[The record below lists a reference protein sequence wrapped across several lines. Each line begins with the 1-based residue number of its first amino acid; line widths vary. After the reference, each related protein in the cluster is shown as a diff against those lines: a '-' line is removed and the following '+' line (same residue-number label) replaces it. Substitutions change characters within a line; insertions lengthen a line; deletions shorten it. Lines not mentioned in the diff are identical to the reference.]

1 MPKKQKVTFT
11 TSNKDAKIFLDKE
24 EIGRGKSI
32 TTKIK
37 KEGTHQIV
45 VQTPGY
51 KDTYVCLMPTHRPPA
66 YWPLQVLN
74 CAFLY
79 GAYYAFFWDSHA
91 PKNMS
96 YEKVTHIPIDD
107 KIINRGKADKFIEIS
122 NIKLDIKDKNK
133 DITVVYADWKPD
145 LAASIKEADKKQK
158 ENVAKADMKEFK
170 KNKKKHKGATLK
182 EDNEIKAED
191 IVFSENVYKTLKMSG
206 FIDTVNKI
214 FSDNNNTLVLE
225 GSVRKIRY
233 YNIIGKKRVGAY
245 QKVKLDLVWYV
256 KNTYNEI
263 LDSITTQQM
272 SGDFNLYSVYFMG
285 INMAGGASAGAD
297 NLYSKMFADAI
308 DISYLNLH
316 KNPTLT
322 KYIKQ
327 ENNFSCTDPLL
338 SLIAP
343 SSTIAEKSDAAL
355 ASVIVKTPQGHG
367 SGFAITQDGYIITN
381 YHVISGRIN
390 NKLNT
395 FKIITSTGEE
405 LEGKVVRYNKY
416 RDLALIKVDK
426 TFEKAFKVSN
436 VKSFKNLQDV
446 LTIGAPKSIELGQ
459 SVSSGMISNERKN
472 NNNNLL
478 QLGMSVNGGNS
489 GGPLFD
495 NTGALHGVI
504 VSKLI
509 GQNTEGVSFA
519 IPGYMIPEY
528 LNISY

>member
-1 MPKKQKVTFT
+1 MPKKQKITIT
-11 TSNKDAKIFLDKE
+11 TSNKNAKIFLDKE
-24 EIGRGKSI
+24 EIGGGKSV
-32 TTKIK
+32 TTKVRK
-37 KEGTHQIV
+37 AGTHQIV

-51 KDTYVCLMPTHRPPA
+51 KDTYVCLIPTHRPPA

-74 CAFLY
+74 LGLLPYAYTALFLD
-79 GAYYAFFWDSHA
+79 ARM

-96 YEKVTHIPIDD
+96 YEPVTDIPIVD

-133 DITVVYADWKPD
+133 DITVVNVDWKSD
-145 LAASIKEADKKQK
+145 MEASMKEAEVKYKAK
-158 ENVAKADMKEFK
+158 VAKAEMKEFK
-170 KNKKKHKGATLK
+170 KNDKKHKGATLK

-191 IVFSENVYKTLKMSG
+191 IVFSENVYKTLKTSG

-225 GSVRKIRY
+225 GSVKKVRY
-233 YNIIGKKRVGAY
+233 YNVIGKKRVGAY

-263 LDSITTQQM
+263 LDSIITQQM
-272 SGDFNLYSVYFMG
+272 SGDFNVYNMYFMSL
-285 INMAGGASAGAD
+285 ASKNVDSDD

-343 SSTIAEKSDAAL
+343 SSAIAEKSDAAL

-381 YHVISGRIN
+381 YHVIAGKIV

-395 FKIITSTGEE
+395 IKIITSTGEE
-405 LEGKVVRYNKY
+405 LEGKIVRYNKY
-416 RDLALIKVDK
+416 RDLALIKVEK

-459 SVSSGMISNERKN
+459 SVSTGMISNERKN

-478 QLGMSVNGGNS
+478 QLGMSVNAGNS

-495 NTGALHGVI
+495 NTGTLHGVI
-504 VSKLI
+504 VSKLV

-519 IPGYMIPEY
+519 IPGYMISDY
-528 LNISY
+528 LNISYN